1 MLEMQEFRDAKKKFD
16 IWKVPPV
23 LIIHL
28 KRFKYLPTGERRKMQ
43 TFVDFPNANWNL
55 KYHVKSPQREKPI
68 YDLYAV
74 SNHHGGFGSG
84 HYTAYCKARDM
95 SREEGAVV
103 RRQQES
109 LHSGAT
115 SCSGAHGAID
125 GLGVMDWFHFTTLY
139 EHVDVEDEIKS
150 PSAYVVL

>member
-1 MLEMQEFRDAKKKFD
+1 MTGMAKEEMLTGDEQWRCSKCKEFRDAKKKFD

-95 SREEGAVV
+95 SREEGAV
-103 RRQQES
+103 RSERQQES
-109 LHSGAT
+109 LRTPSGRHKAVQ
-115 SCSGAHGAID
+115 GAHGAID
-125 GLGVMDWFHFTTLY
+125 GLGVMDAPM
-139 EHVDVEDEIKS
+139 D
-150 PSAYVVL
+150 